1 MMRHLPAERN
11 SVDGPQTRSREERS
25 RLIALAGN
33 GDEPAMAQLMEDAWP
48 AVFRYLRGLGAAE
61 SDAPD
66 LVQEALIRGMT
77 KLDRYMPQKADF
89 HTWLCAIAR
98 NLYIDMLR
106 KRERE
111 LLVSPLPPDP
121 DDPTTPLAAAALPE
135 LRDPHDDGFPDLD
148 LREQLAHLPAD
159 VRFAVLMKVVHGLTN
174 KAVGRLLGI
183 PEGTVKSK
191 VHYGLLKL
199 RKGLDGCA

>member
-1 MMRHLPAERN
+1 M
-11 SVDGPQTRSREERS
+11 DGSQPRSREARS
-25 RLIALAGN
+25 RLIAAART
-33 GDEPAMAQLMEDAWP
+33 GDESAMALLMEEAWP
-48 AVFRYLRGLGAAE
+48 AVFRYLRGSGASDA
-61 SDAPD
+61 DAPD

-77 KLDRYMPQKADF
+77 KLDLYRPEKADF
-89 HTWLCAIAR
+89 HTWLCTIAR

-106 KRERE
+106 KRDRE
-111 LLVSPLPPDP
+111 HLCSPLPPDSDEGFP
-121 DDPTTPLAAAALPE
+121 SQAGVSMPE
-135 LRDPHDDGFPDLD
+135 LPDPSGGGFSDLD
-148 LREQLAHLPAD
+148 LRDQLARLPAD
-159 VRFAVLMKVVHGLTN
+159 VRFAVLMKVVHGFTN

>member
-1 MMRHLPAERN
+1 MIAEAR
-11 SVDGPQTRSREERS
+11 DGNEQ
-25 RLIALAGN
+25 
-33 GDEPAMAQLMEDAWP
+33 AMALLMEDAWP
-48 AVFRYLRGLGAAE
+48 AVFRYLRGLGISE

-77 KLDRYMPQKADF
+77 KLDRYYPEKADF
-89 HTWLCAIAR
+89 HTWLCTIAR
-98 NLYIDMLR
+98 NLYIDTLR
-106 KRERE
+106 KRDRE
-111 LLVSPLPPDP
+111 QLFNPLPSDADDVSSRRDNAIVMELVDPNSEAFPDP
-121 DDPTTPLAAAALPE
+121 D
-135 LRDPHDDGFPDLD
+135 LRDALT
-148 LREQLAHLPAD
+148 RLPAD

-191 VHYGLLKL
+191 VHYGLLRL

>member
-1 MMRHLPAERN
+1 M
-11 SVDGPQTRSREERS
+11 DGNRTRSREERT
-25 RLIALAGN
+25 RMIAEARDGN
-33 GDEPAMAQLMEDAWP
+33 EQAMALLMEDAWP
-48 AVFRYLRGLGAAE
+48 AVFRYLRGLGISE

-77 KLDRYMPQKADF
+77 KLDRYYPEKADF
-89 HTWLCAIAR
+89 HTWLCTIAR
-98 NLYIDMLR
+98 NLYIDTLR
-106 KRERE
+106 KRDRE
-111 LLVSPLPPDP
+111 QLFNPLPSDADDVSSRRDNAIVMELVDPNSEAFPDP
-121 DDPTTPLAAAALPE
+121 D
-135 LRDPHDDGFPDLD
+135 LRDVLT
-148 LREQLAHLPAD
+148 RLPAD

-191 VHYGLLKL
+191 VHYGLLRL